1 MKRRV
6 PIKRLKTPPITPE
19 RARELVELIASSF
32 DYNEDLAAALIE
44 LIAGL
49 ADLDNPSPD
58 GSRED
63 AALNALQQAFTYTP
77 NFYNGLCDYVAI
89 QGKREQ
95 KGRT

>member
-6 PIKRLKTPPITPE
+6 PIKQLETPPITPA
-19 RARELVELIASSF
+19 RARELVDIIAGSF
-32 DYNEDLAAALIE
+32 DYNEELASALIE

-63 AALNALQQAFTYTP
+63 AALNALMQAYTYSSS
-77 NFYNGLCDYVAI
+77 FYNGLCEYVVVKGE
-89 QGKREQ
+89 GKQ
-95 KGRT
+95 L